1 MFEFDQWVN
10 PEQYQD
16 WVERLIQRVGLTRVR
31 AECLVRLWIY
41 ALAHEGRPAP
51 LTQLTQ
57 PAGLVTCSHRQ
68 AAELFYGDKEQGSDR
83 SAGMMLDKLAA
94 LGFIGKRFDGNT
106 TQITIQPLALAL
118 FAETQGEHR
127 ILPPLHLDDFDP
139 RCDAIPVAQLLAT
152 NYNWMNHNTEA
163 VPHRIARLLRGW
175 ARQYSVGM
183 RVLRRDDNQ
192 NPVGFFL
199 LYPVTSESE
208 ANFFGPPNRGLH
220 LSAIREVDPFK
231 MATPGDASCVAV
243 FIRSWMIAPD
253 YLNAYRRVFVQD
265 VQRTLEQMTVDFP
278 NLCDIYTLIIHPSYE
293 ALTAVL
299 GFQSIGRDPQTSI
312 QWMYF
317 ACDRFMDLDLDKA
330 LAQLNNG

>member
-1 MFEFDQWVN
+1 MFEFDQWVRA
-10 PEQYQD
+10 EQYQD

-31 AECLVRLWIY
+31 ADCLVRLWIY
-41 ALAHEGRPAP
+41 ALAQEGNPAP

-57 PAGLVTCSHRQ
+57 PSGLLTCSHRQ

-94 LGFIGKRFDGNT
+94 LGFIRKSFDGNT
-106 TQITIQPLALAL
+106 TQIAIQPLALTL
-118 FAETQGEHR
+118 FAETSGTNHT
-127 ILPPLHLDDFDP
+127 LPPLRLDDFDP

-163 VPHRIARLLRGW
+163 VPHRIARLLRAW

-183 RVLRRDDNQ
+183 RVLRREDNQ

-199 LYPVTSESE
+199 LYPVASESE
-208 ANFFGPPNRGLH
+208 ANFFGSPNRGLH

-231 MATPGDASCVAV
+231 MATPGDESCVAV

-253 YLNAYRRVFVQD
+253 YLKAYRRLFVQD
-265 VQRTLEQMTVDFP
+265 VQTTLERMKADFP
-278 NLCDIYTLIIHPSYE
+278 NLCDIYTLIIHPIYE
-293 ALTAVL
+293 ALTAAL
-299 GFQSIGRDPQTSI
+299 GFQSIGRDSQTSI

-330 LAQLNNG
+330 LVQLNNE